1 MTAAWRMA
9 AFTKGR
15 VGARHSPSPPR
26 CSVNWPTRV
35 RSALVSARDCLARF
49 SESPSARTKTP
60 TDQLIEAEDYYF
72 DELGR
77 TVFTATFLLKR
88 GHCCG
93 NGCRHCPYPKIEP
106 NESAA

>member
-1 MTAAWRMA
+1 
-9 AFTKGR
+9 
-15 VGARHSPSPPR
+15 
-26 CSVNWPTRV
+26 
-35 RSALVSARDCLARF
+35 
-49 SESPSARTKTP
+49 
-60 TDQLIEAEDYYF
+60 LIEAEDYYF